1 MKISKSGGQ
10 QATDVEP
17 DYRDLCLTSFI
28 LYLSFVMCIL
38 LKYGTDFFAL
48 GT

>member
-1 MKISKSGGQ
+1 MKISKARGQ
-10 QATDVEP
+10 LATDVEP
-17 DYRDLCLTSFI
+17 DYRDLCLTSFV